1 MRNRDLQLTD
11 AVGPWR
17 MRAIVFDYYG
27 TLSNP
32 AGESERRALYSRTG
46 EVLGIDG
53 EVFWAAMVDTF
64 RERIVG
70 AYGDTRSTLSAIAGR
85 CGVTPSEDVLAEA
98 VRVQVAGARHTQR
111 PRPDAVKTLT
121 ALRERGFRLALMSD
135 CSSELVE
142 DWPNNPFAPLIDA
155 PVFSWRERVRKP
167 DPSLYEAAATRLGV
181 SAADCWY
188 VGDGGGRELR
198 GAHDAGM
205 RPVLVTNAAHPE
217 AAQHRADPD
226 EHVPDHS
233 VDDLPDL
240 LDLVGWAA

>member
-1 MRNRDLQLTD
+1 
-11 AVGPWR
+11 

-32 AGESERRALYSRTG
+32 AGESERRELYSRTG

-53 EVFWAAMVDTF
+53 GVFWAAMVDSF

-70 AYGDTRSTLSAIAGR
+70 AYGDTRATLLAMAR
-85 CGVTPSEDVLAEA
+85 HCGIEPSDEVLTAA
-98 VRVQVAGARHTQR
+98 LQAQLDGARQTHR

-155 PVFSWRERVRKP
+155 PVFSWREQVRKP
-167 DPSLYEAAATRLGV
+167 ASALYAAAASRLGV
-181 SAADCWY
+181 TPADCWY

-198 GAHDAGM
+198 GAYDAGM

-226 EHVPDHS
+226 EHIPDHS
-233 VDDLPDL
+233 VDDLPEL
-240 LDLVGWAA
+240 LDLCGWAA